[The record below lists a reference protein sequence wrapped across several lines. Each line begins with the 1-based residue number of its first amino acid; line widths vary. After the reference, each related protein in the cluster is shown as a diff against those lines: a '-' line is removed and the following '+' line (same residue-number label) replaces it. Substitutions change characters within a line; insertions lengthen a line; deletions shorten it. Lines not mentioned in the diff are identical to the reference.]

1 MEELIFLSACWV
13 IFALACVIAGLAGRL
28 SAYREVERRLRAAKR
43 RRIAGV
49 RLM

>member
-1 MEELIFLSACWV
+1 MEELIFLAACWG
-13 IFALACVIAGLAGRL
+13 IFALACVVAGLAGRL
-28 SAYREVERRLRAAKR
+28 SAYREVERQLRAERR

>member
-1 MEELIFLSACWV
+1 MEELIFLAACWV
-13 IFALACVIAGLAGRL
+13 IFALACVVAGLAGRL
-28 SAYREVERRLRAAKR
+28 SAYRETERRLRAARR

>member
-1 MEELIFLSACWV
+1 MEDLIILAACWV
-13 IFALACVIAGLAGRL
+13 IFALACVIAGLSGKL
-28 SAYREVERRLRAAKR
+28 SAYREVERRLRAERR

>member
-1 MEELIFLSACWV
+1 MEELAFLAACWV
-13 IFALACVIAGLAGRL
+13 IFALACVIAGLSGRL
-28 SAYREVERRLRAAKR
+28 SAYREVERRLRAARR

>member
-1 MEELIFLSACWV
+1 MEELIILAACWV
-13 IFALACVIAGLAGRL
+13 IFALACVVAGLAGRL
-28 SAYREVERRLRAAKR
+28 SAYRDAERRLREARR